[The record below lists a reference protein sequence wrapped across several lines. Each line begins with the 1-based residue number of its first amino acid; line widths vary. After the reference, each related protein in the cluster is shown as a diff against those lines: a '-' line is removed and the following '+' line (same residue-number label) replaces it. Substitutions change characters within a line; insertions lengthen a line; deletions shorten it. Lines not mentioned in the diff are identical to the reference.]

1 MKKVI
6 SFVTKGHLPDVVRYV
21 KEVKTYFGVFSKI
34 VYTVDHKQAAFFE
47 DMSLVD
53 SITKRIMSKYDEA
66 TKIDYLDE
74 KNTRVKGIDPFYV
87 IVSEDS
93 DTEKYFVDF
102 DKKGKPLF
110 DKDVRKAYISQS
122 LTDIQKTI
130 GNVRVNGG
138 KKVVSVEIAMN
149 IENTLQEPNFVIICK
164 NKHSHR
170 ILYLQALYQNGEVRL
185 NPNLKSAERLGYDEA
200 IEWYEELSMK
210 NKEHHYAVVAC
221 PKDNV
226 KSFNLAQ
233 YYKTHQNNMRVAV
246 SFHLPDYKKKEDG
259 KKK

>member
-47 DMSLVD
+47 DPSLIDFVV
-53 SITKRIMSKYDEA
+53 KRIMSKYDDA
-66 TKIDYLDE
+66 PKVDLLDE
-74 KNTRVKGIDPFYV
+74 KNTRIKGVDPFYV

-93 DTEKYFVDF
+93 GTEKYFVDF
-102 DKKGKPLF
+102 DKKGKQFF
-110 DKDVRKAYISQS
+110 DKNVRKAYISQS
-122 LTDIQKTI
+122 WNDIQNTI
-130 GNVRVNGG
+130 DNVCANGG
-138 KKVVSVEIAMN
+138 KKVVPVAIAMN

-164 NKHSHR
+164 NKHSHK

-185 NPNLKSAERLGYDEA
+185 NPNLKSAEHLGYDEA
-200 IEWYEELSMK
+200 MEWYEELSMK
-210 NKEHHYAVVAC
+210 NKEHHCAVVAC

-226 KSFNLAQ
+226 KSFNLVE

>member
-1 MKKVI
+1 MDFDLNKMVEDI
-6 SFVTKGHLPDVVRYV
+6 ARNDELS
-21 KEVKTYFGVFSKI
+21 KEFSELDEMDEIYDYCYSMGYECSEEEFDEGVAGCLN
-34 VYTVDHKQAAFFE
+34 D
-47 DMSLVD
+47 L
-53 SITKRIMSKYDEA
+53 
-66 TKIDYLDE
+66 LDE
-74 KNTRVKGIDPFYV
+74 KNTRIKGVDPFYV

-93 DTEKYFVDF
+93 GTEKYFVDF
-102 DKKGKPLF
+102 DKKGKPFF
-110 DKDVRKAYISQS
+110 DKNVRKAYISQS
-122 LTDIQKTI
+122 WNDIQNTI
-130 GNVRVNGG
+130 DNVRANGG
-138 KKVVSVEIAMN
+138 KKVVPVAIAMN

-164 NKHSHR
+164 NKHSHK

-185 NPNLKSAERLGYDEA
+185 NPNLKSAEHLGYDEA
-200 IEWYEELSMK
+200 MEWYEELSMK

-226 KSFNLAQ
+226 KSFNLVE

>member
-47 DMSLVD
+47 DMLLVN
-53 SITKRIMSKYDEA
+53 SITKRIMSKYDDA
-66 TKIDYLDE
+66 TKIDYLDD
-74 KNTRVKGIDPFYV
+74 KDTRIKGIDPFYV

-102 DKKGKPLF
+102 DNKGNPLF
-110 DKDVRKAYISQS
+110 DNNVRKAYISQS
-122 LTDIQKTI
+122 WTDIQKTI
-130 GNVRVNGG
+130 GNVRANGG
-138 KKVVSVEIAMN
+138 KKVVPVAIAMN
-149 IENTLQEPNFVIICK
+149 IENALQEPNFVIICK
-164 NKHSHR
+164 NKHSQK
-170 ILYLQALYQNGEVRL
+170 ILYLQALYQNGKVRL
-185 NPNLKSAERLGYDEA
+185 NPNLKSAEHLGYDEA
-200 IEWYEELSMK
+200 MEWYEELSMK
-210 NKEHHYAVVAC
+210 NKEHYYAVVAC

-226 KSFNLAQ
+226 KSFNLVE

>member
-21 KEVKTYFGVFSKI
+21 KGVKTYFGVFSKI

-66 TKIDYLDE
+66 TKIDYLDD
-74 KNTRVKGIDPFYV
+74 KDTRIKGIDPFYV

-110 DKDVRKAYISQS
+110 DKNVRKAYISQS
-122 LTDIQKTI
+122 WTDIQKTI
-130 GNVRVNGG
+130 SNVRVNGG
-138 KKVVSVEIAMN
+138 KKVVPVAITMN
-149 IENTLQEPNFVIICK
+149 IENILQEPNFVIICK
-164 NKHSHR
+164 NKHSQK

>member
-21 KEVKTYFGVFSKI
+21 KGVKTYFGVFSKI

-53 SITKRIMSKYDEA
+53 SITKRIMSKYDDA
-66 TKIDYLDE
+66 TKIDYLDD
-74 KNTRVKGIDPFYV
+74 KDTRIKGIDPFYV

-110 DKDVRKAYISQS
+110 DKNVRKAYISQS
-122 LTDIQKTI
+122 WTDIQKTI
-130 GNVRVNGG
+130 SNVRVNGG
-138 KKVVSVEIAMN
+138 KKVVPVAITMN

-164 NKHSHR
+164 NKHSQK

-200 IEWYEELSMK
+200 IEWYEVLSMK

-226 KSFNLAQ
+226 KSFNLVE

>member
-34 VYTVDHKQAAFFE
+34 VYTVDHEQAAFFE
-47 DMSLVD
+47 DSSLVNT
-53 SITKRIMSKYDEA
+53 ITKRIMSKYDDA
-66 TKIDYLDE
+66 PKIDFLDE
-74 KNTRVKGIDPFYV
+74 NNTRIKGIDPFYV

-93 DTEKYFVDF
+93 GTEQYFVDF
-102 DKKGKPLF
+102 DKKGKPFF
-110 DKDVRKAYISQS
+110 DKNVRKAYISQS
-122 LTDIQKTI
+122 WNDIQNTI
-130 GNVRVNGG
+130 DNVRANGG
-138 KKVVSVEIAMN
+138 KKVVPVAISMN

-164 NKHSHR
+164 NKHSHK
-170 ILYLQALYQNGEVRL
+170 ILYLQALYNNGEVRL
-185 NPNLKSAERLGYDEA
+185 NPNLKSAEHLGYDEA
-200 IEWYEELSMK
+200 MEWYEELSMK

-226 KSFNLAQ
+226 KSFNLVE

-246 SFHLPDYKKKEDG
+246 SFHLPDYKKKENG

>member
-6 SFVTKGHLPDVVRYV
+6 SFITKGHLPDVVRYV
-21 KEVKTYFGVFSKI
+21 KGVKTYFGVFSKI

-47 DMSLVD
+47 DSSLVD
-53 SITKRIMSKYDEA
+53 SITKRIMSKYDDSA
-66 TKIDYLDE
+66 KIDYLDE
-74 KNTRVKGIDPFYV
+74 KNTRIKGVDPFYV

-122 LTDIQKTI
+122 LTDIRNTI
-130 GNVRVNGG
+130 DNVRANGG
-138 KKVVSVEIAMN
+138 KKVVSVAIAMN

-164 NKHSHR
+164 NKHSHK
-170 ILYLQALYQNGEVRL
+170 ILYLQALYNNGEVRL
-185 NPNLKSAERLGYDEA
+185 NPNLKSAEHLGYDEA
-200 IEWYEELSMK
+200 MEWYEELSMK
-210 NKEHHYAVVAC
+210 NKEYHYAVVAC

-226 KSFNLAQ
+226 KSFNLVE

-259 KKK
+259 KKE

>member
-21 KEVKTYFGVFSKI
+21 KGVKTYFGVFSKI

-66 TKIDYLDE
+66 TKIDYLDD
-74 KNTRVKGIDPFYV
+74 KDTRIKGIDPFYV

-110 DKDVRKAYISQS
+110 DKNVRKAYISQS
-122 LTDIQKTI
+122 WTDIQKTI
-130 GNVRVNGG
+130 SNVRVNGG
-138 KKVVSVEIAMN
+138 KKVVPVAITMN

-164 NKHSHR
+164 NKHSQK
-170 ILYLQALYQNGEVRL
+170 ILYLQALYQNGKARL

-210 NKEHHYAVVAC
+210 NKEHHYAVIAC